1 MILHSLYLQRPARLF
16 SALALLVFACILL
29 ANVRD
34 SGLSNGL
41 LPAHRRPGKPTAL
54 TSRVAKVTVAANALN
69 ISVIHRALQT
79 HERHNQRHGY
89 LHHIAL
95 NEAVSGLIENDRQ
108 HRPKGAWTKP
118 AYLLSILVAE
128 LQKPQDQRL
137 KWVFWFDADTA
148 ILNPHTPLEIF
159 LPPENA
165 TGLENVDL
173 IINSNWDGLNSGVFA
188 LRVSPWS
195 VTFLSAVLA
204 YPIYEAKR
212 LQTDRFRDQSAFQF
226 LLQGKDSPFADTPM
240 KGKDHWVEVPMRWF
254 NSLPVNNAF
263 FKNGT
268 WIFGKNMTE
277 AQFDNGT
284 TVLFDDGHDGKVNPW
299 KVMQGDMV
307 VHFAGTSYFR
317 DSWMGPWIAR
327 AEAELPEWSNATTK
341 WALMPQ
347 IRDFWDEVNEKM
359 VVDRAKSAIEEAEKK
374 RLREKLAK
382 EKKEK
387 EEKDKLEKA
396 RLAKEKKEQ
405 EEKDKLEKARL
416 EKEKKEKDEKDKQE
430 KARLEKEKMEKDRAD
445 KEKAEADKQA
455 QREKEDKEKAMEL
468 VKEQAKAKA
477 PVDQTQGTQGSEQS
491 FTTESSTS
499 TGSLDTSNS
508 AAKSSDDDKTE
519 AAAVAGDQI
528 FGQVPAPAI

>member
-1 MILHSLYLQRPARLF
+1 MDLVRISSFSLHCF
-16 SALALLVFACILL
+16 THLA
-29 ANVRD
+29 
-34 SGLSNGL
+34 
-41 LPAHRRPGKPTAL
+41 TAL
-54 TSRVAKVTVAANALN
+54 KSWHA
-69 ISVIHRALQT
+69 RA
-79 HERHNQRHGY
+79 H
-89 LHHIAL
+89 
-95 NEAVSGLIENDRQ
+95 S
-108 HRPKGAWTKP
+108 
-118 AYLLSILVAE
+118 
-128 LQKPQDQRL
+128 
-137 KWVFWFDADTA
+137 WFDADTA

-159 LPPENA
+159 LPPENL

-204 YPIYEAKR
+204 YPIYEAHR
-212 LQTDRFRDQSAFQF
+212 IATDRFRDQSAFQF
-226 LLQGKDSPFADTPM
+226 LLQSADSPFADTPM

-268 WIFGKNMTE
+268 WIFGKNMTD

-284 TVLFDDGHDGKVNPW
+284 TVVFDDGHGGKVNPW

-317 DSWMGPWIAR
+317 DSWMEPWIAR

-341 WALMPQ
+341 WTLSTEA
-347 IRDFWDEVNEKM
+347 RDFWYETNSKM
-359 VVDRAKSAIEEAEKK
+359 VVDRAKSAIEEVEKK

-396 RLAKEKKEQ
+396 RL
-405 EEKDKLEKARL
+405 

-430 KARLEKEKMEKDRAD
+430 KVKLEKEKMEKDRAD
-445 KEKAEADKQA
+445 KEKAEAVRQA
-455 QREKEDKEKAMEL
+455 QREKEVKEKAMEL
-468 VKEQAKAKA
+468 EKEQAKAIA
-477 PVDQTQGTQGSEQS
+477 PTDQAQGTQPPEQP
-491 FTTESSTS
+491 FKTESST
-499 TGSLDTSNS
+499 TMGAGSLDISSS
-508 AAKSSDDDKTE
+508 ASEIQRRRQD
-519 AAAVAGDQI
+519 
-528 FGQVPAPAI
+528 